1 MQHRQLAGA
10 FHCFAGA
17 VETIAAQRERVAKTM
32 ARWKHPVLK
41 KSWQQWE
48 EYMLVVHEEQV
59 AKAHAVAKQQL
70 RERNLQQIGNRIVRQ
85 WKAGSVASACAAWRL
100 RTQHHKHIYLI
111 GARIMLRWR
120 RLEQAVPFATWHGHA
135 ADARRLRLAADK
147 VLRRWRNMAMAVPLV
162 TWHENVMEGK
172 RLRRAAQK
180 VLARWRSM
188 AMAVPFA
195 SWYDVFDRVRLLACM
210 LGMMP
215 LIHAFYSLT
224 HSRVRTLSRTQI
236 FCRTLMVQA

>member
-1 MQHRQLAGA
+1 M
-10 FHCFAGA
+10 
-17 VETIAAQRERVAKTM
+17 
-32 ARWKHPVLK
+32 
-41 KSWQQWE
+41 
-48 EYMLVVHEEQV
+48 
-59 AKAHAVAKQQL
+59 
-70 RERNLQQIGNRIVRQ
+70 
-85 WKAGSVASACAAWRL
+85 ASACAAWRL